1 MRYNPKIRFI
11 IVAFLVVS
19 AVFTFSAPLYAA
31 PSKCSLVKV
40 AKKGMRISDAVAT
53 NDIKELLIIQR
64 LNAIQNP
71 YDLKEGLMIMVPEK
85 SFMDK
90 VKQMPFSEM
99 NSEVDSYKS
108 RIPQAVLKQAAESAS
123 GVKEFEEN
131 TDSATQTPYYKN
143 VKSSSMEAV
152 KGSKPEEI
160 ERITFPKRLK
170 H

>member
-1 MRYNPKIRFI
+1 LSVF
-11 IVAFLVVS
+11 AFN
-19 AVFTFSAPLYAA
+19 AQLYAA
-31 PSKCSLVKV
+31 PAKCSLVKV
-40 AKKGMRISDAVAT
+40 AKKGMRLGDVVAS

-64 LNAIQNP
+64 LNSIQNP
-71 YDLKEGLMIMVPEK
+71 YDMKEGLLIIVPEK

-90 VKQMPFSEM
+90 AGQMSFKEM

-108 RIPQAVLKQAAESAS
+108 RIPQAILKQAAESAA

-131 TDSATQTPYYKN
+131 KASDQNSAYHKN
-143 VKSSSMEAV
+143 VKSSSMSGV

-160 ERITFPKRLK
+160 ERIAFPRRLK